1 LKQLLVSLVA
11 LVGLAG
17 VTHAQQ
23 PVALTA
29 GGPGGNVEAPLQAI
43 ADEMAPG
50 PMQVVGRTGGLY
62 FSWTRTVNPNDPD
75 LVPAPFAPT
84 EGTYQDAKPLVKAKD
99 GKTRQGIVY
108 FVAPTESGWYSLRCA
123 TAGNAI
129 DRPGVSG
136 KYLGL
141 RP

>member
-1 LKQLLVSLVA
+1 LKQLLASLVA

-17 VTHAQQ
+17 VTHAQR
-23 PVALTA
+23 PVAFTV
-29 GGPGGNVEAPLQAI
+29 GGPGGNVEAPSQAI

-62 FSWTRTVNPNDPD
+62 SSWTRTVNPKDPD
-75 LVPAPFAPT
+75 LAPAPFAPT
-84 EGTYQDAKPLVKAKD
+84 EGTCQGAKPLVKAKD
-99 GKTRQGIVY
+99 GKTQQGIVY
-108 FVAPTESGWYSLRCA
+108 FVEPTSNGWYSLRCA

-129 DRPGVSG
+129 DRPGLSG
-136 KYLGL
+136 KYLGQ

>member
-1 LKQLLVSLVA
+1 MKQFLVSLVA

-17 VTHAQQ
+17 VTHAQR
-23 PVALTA
+23 PVAFMV

-43 ADEMAPG
+43 ADEMASG
-50 PMQVVGRTGGLY
+50 TMQVVGRTGGLY
-62 FSWTRTVNPNDPD
+62 SSWTRAVNANDPD

-84 EGTYQDAKPLVKAKD
+84 EGTYQGAKPLVKAKD
-99 GKTRQGIVY
+99 GKTQQGIVY
-108 FVAPTESGWYSLRCA
+108 FVALTENGWYSLRCA
-123 TAGNAI
+123 TGGNAI
-129 DRPGVSG
+129 GRPGLSG